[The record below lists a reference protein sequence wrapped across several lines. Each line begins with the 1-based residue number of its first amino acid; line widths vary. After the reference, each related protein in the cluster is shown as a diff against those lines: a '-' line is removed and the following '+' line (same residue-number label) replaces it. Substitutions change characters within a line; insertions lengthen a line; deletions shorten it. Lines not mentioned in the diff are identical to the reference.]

1 MNSKEAKDFIVQEAV
16 VQASLESVSL
26 SDLER
31 RMMYFVE
38 NDPFS
43 CKDPLTLND
52 EFEAQYDT
60 DEYEAKLGLLLQHA
74 YERLKKENPEKIP
87 QWNQAFQILSE
98 GDHYLP
104 VMWRNSPVLW
114 HSSPA
119 AAASPSVSNRVVL
132 WVVGL
137 LVAMVLVALAFVA
150 SK

>member
-1 MNSKEAKDFIVQEAV
+1 MNAKEAKDFIVQETV
-16 VQASLESVSL
+16 VQASLDSVSL

-38 NDPFS
+38 NDPSS

-52 EFEAQYDT
+52 EFEKQYDT
-60 DEYEAKLGLLLQHA
+60 DEYEAKMGLLLQHA

-87 QWNQAFQILSE
+87 QWNQAFQILRG

-104 VMWRNSPVLW
+104 VMWRNR
-114 HSSPA
+114 PA
-119 AAASPSVSNRVVL
+119 TAVSPSVGDRVLL

-137 LVAMVLVALAFVA
+137 LVATGLFLLILWT